1 MCLITG
7 TTFHLVLS
15 ILNYYILIVHFWVK
29 FSWFSVKALTTNEAT
44 LPTFTC
50 SASSNHKNIIH
61 KLTKYCSTTNVY
73 PPPQWK
79 LPAIRYTLQVQHV
92 SQVFFCILPFALKFQ
107 VSCKGQYFTQLL
119 LMLENSTLPQ
129 ELVSQLNWQPC
140 TWHAL
145 EKHLKL

>member
-73 PPPQWK
+73 PPPPMKITSYTVHYTSTSRFLHFTICPKIPSELQRAVLYSAVTHVRKHHITSRRACKPIK
-79 LPAIRYTLQVQHV
+79 LAAMHLT
-92 SQVFFCILPFALKFQ
+92 
-107 VSCKGQYFTQLL
+107 
-119 LMLENSTLPQ
+119 
-129 ELVSQLNWQPC
+129 C
-140 TWHAL
+140 T
-145 EKHLKL
+145 